1 MELIRPAEISGKIM
15 TLIESA
21 KEKVVIVSPYNK
33 INSWTKLTNRIKE
46 AKKKGVEFEW
56 YIRKNIDGNYKEVAE
71 LGIVPIEIENLHCKI
86 YLNEKSAIVT
96 SMNLHSYS
104 DTNSIDIGYCTT
116 NENEYLEIVDFVNL
130 FVKRNSKSTS
140 VVVSNP
146 SSEIK
151 EGKFHL
157 LLTNFLKKNEFLTF
171 CKLSNDTTNY
181 GERIT
186 VENFKQNYQ
195 LIFEPRSGYYRV
207 DLRICYEYRK
217 RVSVY
222 EKLKTQSEF
231 LENKIGHSIDFG
243 NQMKRLKIDIT
254 ENIEERTSEWTEKH
268 FLQHQ
273 GLFTKI
279 ISVFN
284 SVLE

>member
-21 KEKVVIVSPYNK
+21 KEKVIIVSPYNR
-33 INSWTKLTNRIKE
+33 IDSWTKLTNRIKE
-46 AKKKGVEFEW
+46 AKNKGVKFEW
-56 YIRKNIDGNYKEVAE
+56 FIRKNVDGNYREVADI
-71 LGIVPIEIENLHCKI
+71 GITPIEIENLHCKI
-86 YLNEKSAIVT
+86 YLNEKTAIVT
-96 SMNLHSYS
+96 SMNLHYYS

-130 FVKRNSKSTS
+130 FVKRNNNQTK
-140 VVVSNP
+140 VGLDNP
-146 SSEIK
+146 ISEIK
-151 EGKFHL
+151 QKKYHL
-157 LLTNFLKKNEFLTF
+157 LLTNFLKKNEFLAL
-171 CKLSNDTTNY
+171 CKLSNDTSKY
-181 GERIT
+181 GEKIT

-195 LIFEPRSGYYRV
+195 LIFEPRFGYYRV
-207 DLRICYEYRK
+207 DLRICYDYQK
-217 RVSVY
+217 KVGVY

-273 GLFTKI
+273 VLFSKI